1 MYAANRRLILGVV
14 AVLLLAALL
23 GYVAGHSHAAS
34 ASGQKTRSL
43 LAGSVLVEAPADW
56 RVASTAPAI
65 PGLTVA
71 NTIVVAPGGDA
82 DTAGLLSG
90 ELPAGGPTPL
100 PAPFLADVSGVP
112 ETQVVNL
119 VQGQAYRY
127 SKLHVTGYGR
137 LLTVYAV
144 PNPGGQPEA
153 VACYA
158 AVSASAQM
166 RTCEQMVATLTL
178 VNHSHSYV
186 LSPEPGYAHLLSNVM
201 SALERSRVP
210 VRRAIS
216 QRSAA
221 NAQGLAATLAA
232 AFGEAASSLSVLEPP
247 LVVSRAQSSLEH
259 SFEHAR
265 DAYYALSGALGS
277 GSSSSYETART
288 QVNQAEANVNAALEN
303 LTLLGYQPSAPA
315 SS

>member
-1 MYAANRRLILGVV
+1 MYAANRRLILS
-14 AVLLLAALL
+14 AVPILLLAALL
-23 GYVAGHSHAAS
+23 GYLAGHGHAAS

-43 LAGSVLVEAPADW
+43 LAGSVLLDAPADW

-65 PGLTVA
+65 PGLTA
-71 NTIVVAPGGDA
+71 TNTVVVAPGGDA

-100 PAPFLADVSGVP
+100 PAPLLADLSGTP

-127 SKLHVTGYGR
+127 SKLHVSGYGR
-137 LLTVYAV
+137 LLTLYAV
-144 PNPGGQPEA
+144 PNPGGQPEV

-158 AVSASAQM
+158 SQSATAQM
-166 RTCEQMVATLTL
+166 QTCEQIVATLTL

-186 LSPEPGYAHLLSNVM
+186 LTPEPGYAHLLSNVM
-201 SALERSRVP
+201 STLERSRVP
-210 VRRAIS
+210 MRRAIS
-216 QRSAA
+216 QRSAG
-221 NAQGLAATLAA
+221 NDQGLAAGLAA

-247 LVVSRAQSSLEH
+247 LVVSRAQSSLER
-259 SFEHAR
+259 SFDHAR

-277 GSSSSYETART
+277 GSSSSYEAART
-288 QVNQAEANVNAALEN
+288 QVNEAEANVNVALEN
-303 LTLLGYQPSAPA
+303 LTLLGY
-315 SS
+315 

>member
-1 MYAANRRLILGVV
+1 MYAANRRLILS
-14 AVLLLAALL
+14 AVPILLLAALL
-23 GYVAGHSHAAS
+23 GYLAGHGHAAS
-34 ASGQKTRSL
+34 ASDQKTRSL
-43 LAGSVLVEAPADW
+43 LAGSVLLDAPADW

-65 PGLTVA
+65 PGLTA
-71 NTIVVAPGGDA
+71 TNTVVVAPGGDA

-90 ELPAGGPTPL
+90 ELPAGGPTAL
-100 PAPFLADVSGVP
+100 PASLLADLSGPP

-127 SKLHVTGYGR
+127 SKLHISGYGR
-137 LLTVYAV
+137 LLTLYAV
-144 PNPGGQPEA
+144 PNPGGQPEV

-158 AVSASAQM
+158 SQSATAQM
-166 RTCEQMVATLTL
+166 QTCEQIVATLTL

-186 LSPEPGYAHLLSNVM
+186 LTPEPGYAHLLSNVM
-201 SALERSRVP
+201 STLERSRVP

-216 QRSAA
+216 QRSAG
-221 NAQGLAATLAA
+221 NGQGLAAGLAA

-247 LVVSRAQSSLEH
+247 LVVSRAQSSLER
-259 SFEHAR
+259 SFDHAR

-277 GSSSSYETART
+277 GSSSSYEAART
-288 QVNQAEANVNAALEN
+288 QVNEAEAKVNVALEN
-303 LTLLGYQPSAPA
+303 LTLLGYQPSPPP